1 MSRVNSAGTIIEG
14 IQTVSKCNKFFTKM
28 EKEERL
34 KEFLQYLK
42 RLYYIVNK
50 EHRNLTNDDVTE
62 LLDNYIEEYNYYE
75 YGYEKE

>member
-1 MSRVNSAGTIIEG
+1 
-14 IQTVSKCNKFFTKM
+14 M

-62 LLDNYIEEYNYYE
+62 LLDNYIEEYHYYE